1 MLGTDTRW
9 ILTEFLNAFDRVNK
23 TPTLQEKLDLVCL
36 SIVNAGL
43 YRRALIAFYERCD
56 GKMCL
61 VGLGSAGIRHEEI
74 QRIRDN
80 FEPVPEEEWLKKFRS
95 EFRIGRSYFIPHE
108 VDFASSE
115 GTSIASDKTPEE
127 FAGGWHPDDRLFIP
141 LHDLSGETIGILSV
155 DDPFDERRPTSD
167 SISILELYS
176 NLISAVINEFMLL
189 GKQYQNMRQRAE
201 QATLELS
208 ESQEKY
214 RLIAENIGELV
225 YLQSLGGAYEYVSPS
240 VERLLGYTPQEFCRV
255 ANEIWIKNSE
265 MNQQAETIRDSLHN
279 KQFKGIP
286 VYYLELQCKDGRK
299 VIHEIREEIVE
310 RRNGEPAVLGVARD
324 VTERFRLERIHT
336 EMELELI
343 NLSKMSSIGM
353 LTSGIGHNLN
363 SPLQAIRGYSEILLA
378 KHPDLVELKLIL
390 KGVEKMSDIISNLM
404 TKSRQD
410 QDRRARPVD
419 LNALLEQELKFL
431 EANLEYKRNVKKD
444 FRFSP
449 ETLQVVGVYSDFSQS
464 FSAVINNA
472 LDSMWNQKN
481 KKLSVYTNL
490 ESDWIC
496 IDISDTGSGIPPEHI
511 SKIFQP
517 FFTTKPVM
525 TEKKG
530 SEPTG
535 TGIGLSTAQQLL
547 AK

>member
-240 VERLLGYTPQEFCRV
+240 VERLLGYTPQEKRSV
-255 ANEIWIKNSE
+255 THYTTSNS
-265 MNQQAETIRDSLHN
+265 
-279 KQFKGIP
+279 KGFRSITWNFSA
-286 VYYLELQCKDGRK
+286 RM
-299 VIHEIREEIVE
+299 VE
-310 RRNGEPAVLGVARD
+310 RSSMKYGKRSWSGATGNQRCWVLPATSRNDFGW
-324 VTERFRLERIHT
+324 
-336 EMELELI
+336 
-343 NLSKMSSIGM
+343 
-353 LTSGIGHNLN
+353 
-363 SPLQAIRGYSEILLA
+363 
-378 KHPDLVELKLIL
+378 
-390 KGVEKMSDIISNLM
+390 
-404 TKSRQD
+404 
-410 QDRRARPVD
+410 
-419 LNALLEQELKFL
+419 
-431 EANLEYKRNVKKD
+431 NVFIPK
-444 FRFSP
+444 
-449 ETLQVVGVYSDFSQS
+449 
-464 FSAVINNA
+464 
-472 LDSMWNQKN
+472 WNWN
-481 KKLSVYTNL
+481 
-490 ESDWIC
+490 
-496 IDISDTGSGIPPEHI
+496 
-511 SKIFQP
+511 
-517 FFTTKPVM
+517 
-525 TEKKG
+525 
-530 SEPTG
+530 
-535 TGIGLSTAQQLL
+535 
-547 AK
+547 